1 MSEEFQPIGQVAHY
15 FDRLGV
21 AIVRVLGPIQVGD
34 WIHIYGNKTNFV
46 QQVESME
53 IERQKINVAQPGDD
67 IGMLVIEKVREG
79 DWVYPYV
86 PEG

>member
-21 AIVRVLGPIQVGD
+21 AIVHVLAPMQVGD

-46 QQVESME
+46 QQIESME
-53 IERQKINVAQPGDD
+53 IERQKIDIAQPGDD

-86 PEG
+86 PEE

>member
-21 AIVRVLGPIQVGD
+21 AIVHVLTPMHVGD

-46 QQVESME
+46 QQIESME
-53 IERQKINVAQPGDD
+53 IERQKIDIAQPGDD

-86 PEG
+86 PEE